1 MARHGT
7 HAEEYFFYKVLIYNY
22 LQKWGGQ
29 INSSRQQEGLLHQE
43 SYSEFYCPYF
53 VQLVITNL
61 VTRNQFCNILYD
73 FFSDNEIIRQI
84 MLNFGPTMRS
94 ESRGSVLLTLGQAA
108 RKKRRFTRRNF
119 EFWAYIAYLCKYN
132 NSLCADNCIEWLN
145 KI

>member
-7 HAEEYFFYKVLIYNY
+7 HAEEYF
-22 LQKWGGQ
+22 LQSVDLQLFTEMGGGR

-73 FFSDNEIIRQI
+73 FFLI
-84 MLNFGPTMRS
+84 MRLF
-94 ESRGSVLLTLGQAA
+94 A
-108 RKKRRFTRRNF
+108 K
-119 EFWAYIAYLCKYN
+119 
-132 NSLCADNCIEWLN
+132 
-145 KI
+145 